1 MKHHLSLLFSSLFL
15 YFSITSYAGDVTF
28 DPNTR
33 YSQLIIDACIGNFS
47 GNTTE
52 TGFDTFNEDGTSKA
66 TAIHKKSSIDYVP
79 GLVAKAVIE
88 AVDYYQDQSF
98 AKPWF
103 YSVEWYGNKF
113 YNDI

>member
-1 MKHHLSLLFSSLFL
+1 MKHHLSLLFSSFFL

-52 TGFDTFNEDGTSKA
+52 TGFNTFNEDGTSEA
-66 TAIHKKSSIDYVP
+66 TATHDKNSIDYVP

-88 AVDYYQDQSF
+88 AVD
-98 AKPWF
+98 
-103 YSVEWYGNKF
+103 
-113 YNDI
+113 